1 MRRMVFFPVLLA
13 GLLLAG
19 CFQSEAPG
27 PKVGVVDTARVFR
40 DSEPGKAGV
49 KFLESLHET
58 MQSELNVIQENLQKK
73 PEDASIQQKLQET
86 YMAFQQRMGAEQ
98 QNVISLL
105 NDATQRAMD
114 AYRAQKKL
122 DILLGSEAALSF
134 NKSVDVT
141 NEVIAELNKQ
151 KVEFKPVQPEE
162 PKAEAAPQ
170 QAPAASDAPAKDTA
184 PAAKEKAPA
193 KEAPKK

>member
-1 MRRMVFFPVLLA
+1 MRTKFLLPMMLLA
-13 GLLLAG
+13 GVLVTG
-19 CFQSEAPG
+19 CIQSEAPA

-49 KFLESLHET
+49 KFLEGLHET
-58 MQSELNVIQENLQKK
+58 MQSELNAIQEDMQKK
-73 PEDASIQQKLQET
+73 PGDAAVQQRLQET

-114 AYRAQKKL
+114 TYRSQKNL
-122 DILLGSEAALSF
+122 DVLLGSEAALSY

-141 NEVIAELNKQ
+141 NDVIVELNKQ

-162 PKAEAAPQ
+162 PKAEAAPAPEAEK
-170 QAPAASDAPAKDTA
+170 APAAQ
-184 PAAKEKAPA
+184 EAPA
-193 KEAPKK
+193 KEAPAKSAKGGAKK